1 MRLKIH
7 HRTEYSFATP
17 VPYAL
22 QRVRRRSIGFTV
34 GADGLAVRAPT
45 WVTLSAVDAALR
57 EKSGW
62 ILRKLNESR
71 ERQQRIEAQW
81 RGLIAPHLL
90 AHLVVRPARRFAPA
104 PHDWLLALLLLAFI
118 TSAALGPIVVEER
131 TKRRWDVLLATPVG
145 VESVLLGKVGGA
157 LWWIRYLIIG
167 MGALLALLA
176 AGIGFISLV
185 LIPTGLTTLEDLPIF
200 FLCGAAL
207 ALPIASAIVFVI
219 DRIQQYLLMVVA
231 ALTASASATSMRA
244 AFATSAAAVLFVWVA
259 EFTLAGIL
267 LALQVGATKLSDI
280 TYMLAL
286 AVLGPMVGYII
297 DMDLIHAVLYAA
309 GTLLLREILI
319 DTLWRWSLRKAR
331 PV

>member
-1 MRLKIH
+1 MSSWKLFVH
-7 HRTEYSFATP
+7 ALAFWDAFENP
-17 VPYAL
+17 VFLRDINRQPIWY
-22 QRVRRRSIGFTV
+22 
-34 GADGLAVRAPT
+34 GL
-45 WVTLSAVDAALR
+45 
-57 EKSGW
+57 
-62 ILRKLNESR
+62 
-71 ERQQRIEAQW
+71 
-81 RGLIAPHLL
+81 
-90 AHLVVRPARRFAPA
+90 ARRFAAFPGLTLGLVGA
-104 PHDWLLALLLLAFI
+104 LSLAWALISLYLGTLWVWLLLALLLLAFI

-185 LIPTGLTTLEDLPIF
+185 LIPTGLTTLEDLPVF
-200 FLCGAAL
+200 LLCGAAL
-207 ALPIASAIVFVI
+207 TLPIASAVVFVI

-297 DMDLIHAVLYAA
+297 DMDLLHAVLYAA

>member
-1 MRLKIH
+1 MSSWKLFVH
-7 HRTEYSFATP
+7 ALAFWDAFENP
-17 VPYAL
+17 VFLRDINRQPIWY
-22 QRVRRRSIGFTV
+22 
-34 GADGLAVRAPT
+34 GL
-45 WVTLSAVDAALR
+45 
-57 EKSGW
+57 
-62 ILRKLNESR
+62 
-71 ERQQRIEAQW
+71 
-81 RGLIAPHLL
+81 
-90 AHLVVRPARRFAPA
+90 ARRFAAFPGLTLGLVGA
-104 PHDWLLALLLLAFI
+104 LSLAWALISLYLGTLWVWLLLALLLLAFI

-176 AGIGFISLV
+176 AGIGFTSLV
-185 LIPTGLTTLEDLPIF
+185 LIPTGLTTLEDLPVF
-200 FLCGAAL
+200 LLCGAAL
-207 ALPIASAIVFVI
+207 TLPIASAIVFVI

-297 DMDLIHAVLYAA
+297 DMDLLHAVLYAA

>member
-1 MRLKIH
+1 MSSWKLFVH
-7 HRTEYSFATP
+7 ALAFWDAFENP
-17 VPYAL
+17 VFLRDINRQPIWY
-22 QRVRRRSIGFTV
+22 
-34 GADGLAVRAPT
+34 GL
-45 WVTLSAVDAALR
+45 
-57 EKSGW
+57 
-62 ILRKLNESR
+62 
-71 ERQQRIEAQW
+71 
-81 RGLIAPHLL
+81 
-90 AHLVVRPARRFAPA
+90 ARRFAAFPGLTLGLVGA
-104 PHDWLLALLLLAFI
+104 LSLAWALISLYLGTLWVWLLLALLLLAFI

-185 LIPTGLTTLEDLPIF
+185 LIPTGLTTLEDLPVF
-200 FLCGAAL
+200 LLCGAAL
-207 ALPIASAIVFVI
+207 TLPIASAIVFVI

-280 TYMLAL
+280 TYMLDL

-297 DMDLIHAVLYAA
+297 DMDLLHAVLYAA

>member
-1 MRLKIH
+1 MSSWKLFVH
-7 HRTEYSFATP
+7 ALAFWDAFENP
-17 VPYAL
+17 VFLRDINRQPIWY
-22 QRVRRRSIGFTV
+22 
-34 GADGLAVRAPT
+34 GL
-45 WVTLSAVDAALR
+45 
-57 EKSGW
+57 
-62 ILRKLNESR
+62 
-71 ERQQRIEAQW
+71 
-81 RGLIAPHLL
+81 
-90 AHLVVRPARRFAPA
+90 ARRFAAFPGLTLGLVGA
-104 PHDWLLALLLLAFI
+104 LSLAWALISLYLGTLWVWLLLALLLLAFI

-244 AFATSAAAVLFVWVA
+244 AFATSTAAVLFVWVA

-297 DMDLIHAVLYAA
+297 DMDLLHAVLYAA

>member
-1 MRLKIH
+1 MSSWKLFVH
-7 HRTEYSFATP
+7 ALAFWDAFENP
-17 VPYAL
+17 VFLRDINRQPIWY
-22 QRVRRRSIGFTV
+22 
-34 GADGLAVRAPT
+34 GL
-45 WVTLSAVDAALR
+45 
-57 EKSGW
+57 
-62 ILRKLNESR
+62 
-71 ERQQRIEAQW
+71 
-81 RGLIAPHLL
+81 
-90 AHLVVRPARRFAPA
+90 ARRFAAFPGLTLGLVGA
-104 PHDWLLALLLLAFI
+104 LSLAWALISLYLGTLWVWLLLALLLLAFI

-185 LIPTGLTTLEDLPIF
+185 LIPTDLTTLEDLPIF

-297 DMDLIHAVLYAA
+297 DMDLLHAVLYAA

>member
-1 MRLKIH
+1 MSSWKLFVH
-7 HRTEYSFATP
+7 ALAFWDAFENP
-17 VPYAL
+17 VFLRDINRQPIWY
-22 QRVRRRSIGFTV
+22 
-34 GADGLAVRAPT
+34 GL
-45 WVTLSAVDAALR
+45 
-57 EKSGW
+57 
-62 ILRKLNESR
+62 
-71 ERQQRIEAQW
+71 
-81 RGLIAPHLL
+81 
-90 AHLVVRPARRFAPA
+90 ARRFAAFPGLTLGLVGA
-104 PHDWLLALLLLAFI
+104 LSLAWALISLYLGTLWVWLLLALLLLAFI

-297 DMDLIHAVLYAA
+297 DMDLLHAVLYAA

>member
-1 MRLKIH
+1 MSSWKLFRH
-7 HRTEYSFATP
+7 PACFWDAFENP
-17 VPYAL
+17 VFLRDINRQPIWY
-22 QRVRRRSIGFTV
+22 
-34 GADGLAVRAPT
+34 GL
-45 WVTLSAVDAALR
+45 
-57 EKSGW
+57 
-62 ILRKLNESR
+62 
-71 ERQQRIEAQW
+71 
-81 RGLIAPHLL
+81 
-90 AHLVVRPARRFAPA
+90 ARRFAAFPGLTLGLVGA
-104 PHDWLLALLLLAFI
+104 LSLAWALISLYLGTLWVWLLLALLLLAFI

-185 LIPTGLTTLEDLPIF
+185 LIPTGLTTLEDLPVF
-200 FLCGAAL
+200 LLCGAAL
-207 ALPIASAIVFVI
+207 TLPIASAIVFVI

-297 DMDLIHAVLYAA
+297 DMDLLHAVLYAA

>member
-1 MRLKIH
+1 MSSWKLFVH
-7 HRTEYSFATP
+7 ALAFWDAFENP
-17 VPYAL
+17 VFLRDINRQPIWY
-22 QRVRRRSIGFTV
+22 
-34 GADGLAVRAPT
+34 GL
-45 WVTLSAVDAALR
+45 
-57 EKSGW
+57 
-62 ILRKLNESR
+62 
-71 ERQQRIEAQW
+71 
-81 RGLIAPHLL
+81 
-90 AHLVVRPARRFAPA
+90 ARRFAAFPGLTLGLVGA
-104 PHDWLLALLLLAFI
+104 LSLAWALISLYLGTLWVWLLLALLLLAFI